1 MEDKDDVIVV
11 SDNLP
16 VEEDI
21 NVPKHS
27 SDSVDQP
34 PIGHPHSKTSAVIS
48 TLENK
53 EKVSR
58 FWTFLEFSDL
68 LSINRIEWNWRIYV
82 NEYKD
87 WRSSHNILIII

>member
-1 MEDKDDVIVV
+1 MEDKDDAV
-11 SDNLP
+11 SDNPP

-21 NVPKHS
+21 IVLEHS

-34 PIGHPHSKTSAVIS
+34 SPIGHPHSKTSAVVS

-58 FWTFLEFSDL
+58 F
-68 LSINRIEWNWRIYV
+68 
-82 NEYKD
+82 
-87 WRSSHNILIII
+87 

>member
-21 NVPKHS
+21 IVPKHS

-34 PIGHPHSKTSAVIS
+34 SLIGHPHSKTSAVVS
-48 TLENK
+48 TLGNK

-58 FWTFLEFSDL
+58 F
-68 LSINRIEWNWRIYV
+68 
-82 NEYKD
+82 
-87 WRSSHNILIII
+87 